1 MDMIMKL
8 LSPIIGAIVTALI
21 VTPLVTAYGETKRRR
36 MNQPARILF
45 LRSITRA
52 VHTVEGQIVQSF
64 QTLSG
69 ALATLD
75 IAINGLKSA
84 RNTVLEPSLDQK
96 ESAGLAEAR
105 KVFVESRYFREDAL
119 KRDLHLSGAF
129 LSSALADSE
138 RAQKAISL
146 YLPLLTPRERDRV
159 LTIAEMLSSI
169 DLSCRQ
175 MKDALTACAAGGH
188 IATQAGLVIADFDQI
203 RSEVRKLVQEFAV
216 PAGKD
221 HWLVQ
226 VNDWIMKNILRVH
239 DSPLRHIDL
248 SEAEMKEILGR
259 MARFESRMAAIPE
272 SAFERK
278 QKLAIALCEK
288 RWMWELEQLQLPS

>member
-1 MDMIMKL
+1 MDIILKL

-52 VHTVEGQIVQSF
+52 VQTVEGQIVQSF
-64 QTLSG
+64 QTLTG

-84 RNTVLEPSLDQK
+84 RNSVLEPGLDQTAA
-96 ESAGLAEAR
+96 AGLSEAR

-119 KRDLHLSGAF
+119 KRDLHLAGAF

-159 LTIAEMLSSI
+159 LTIAEMLSTI
-169 DLSCRQ
+169 DVSCRQ

-188 IATQAGLVIADFDQI
+188 IATKAGLDVADFAPI
-203 RSEVRKLVQEFAV
+203 RSEVRKLVQEFAM

-221 HWLVQ
+221 HWLVR
-226 VNDWIMKNILRVH
+226 VNDWIMQNILRVH
-239 DSPLRHIDL
+239 ESPLRHIDL

-259 MARFESRMAAIPE
+259 MARFESRMAAVPE
-272 SAFERK
+272 STHEGK
-278 QKLAIALCEK
+278 QRLAIALCEK
-288 RWMWELEQLQLPS
+288 RWMWELEQLELPS